1 MGRSFKYDIREKSM
15 KVVIVTDEQ
24 FNNKN
29 QFKIYRA
36 DKDGKKLVEF
46 DRTTGQPKDKKP
58 MFNFGI
64 EKAKVLLDNV
74 DHLKNYIADNS

>member
-1 MGRSFKYDIREKSM
+1 MIT
-15 KVVIVTDEQ
+15 KVITDEQ

-29 QFKIYRA
+29 QFKIYEMTEE
-36 DKDGKKLVEF
+36 GKKVVKF
-46 DRTTGQPKDKKP
+46 DSRTGEPRDKKP

-74 DHLKNYIADNS
+74 EAIKKYIEDNS